1 LARKIFAE
9 IISTQTGP
17 AQLSYQFA
25 RIDLSKTTY
34 QPTVDW
40 YYIERPDIPV
50 LQDIYRT
57 YCIYKHFAS
66 VMPLFES
73 QFTDPDTDIIGY
85 REQGQLVA
93 FSLIKRYDSMN
104 ALCAQFA
111 WTYYNPKTRLGIQ
124 SLITECAIYRERG
137 FKYLYLDQAH
147 LYKQGLEGFEILGP
161 LQ

>member
-1 LARKIFAE
+1 M
-9 IISTQTGP
+9 
-17 AQLSYQFA
+17 SYQFA

-40 YYIERPDIPV
+40 YYIEQPDITV

-73 QFTDPDTDIIGY
+73 QFTDPDTDVIGY
-85 REQGQLVA
+85 REEGRLVA
-93 FSLIKRYDSMN
+93 FSLIKRYDLKN

-111 WTYYNPKTRLGIQ
+111 WTYHNPKTRLGIQ

-137 FKYLYLDQAH
+137 FRYLYLDQAH
-147 LYKQGLEGFEILGP
+147 LYKQGLDGFEILGP